1 MNKCVLFCLALL
13 LIIPVSGFAQDSAAV
28 ALNEYIE
35 ELNEQCPIGIENKDD
50 WPINSCTMVE
60 DRYALV
66 DISLPPNLSMVLAP
80 LTADN
85 DNAKQLWIKQLKQY
99 GKRWDRL
106 VELLVAADRRLIL
119 NLCPGDPRSSALV
132 TLQPSDFKKK

>member
-13 LIIPVSGFAQDSAAV
+13 LIIPVAGFAQDSAAV

-50 WPINSCTMVE
+50 WPINSFTMVE
-60 DRYALV
+60 DRYAL
-66 DISLPPNLSMVLAP
+66 
-80 LTADN
+80 
-85 DNAKQLWIKQLKQY
+85 
-99 GKRWDRL
+99 KRWDRF